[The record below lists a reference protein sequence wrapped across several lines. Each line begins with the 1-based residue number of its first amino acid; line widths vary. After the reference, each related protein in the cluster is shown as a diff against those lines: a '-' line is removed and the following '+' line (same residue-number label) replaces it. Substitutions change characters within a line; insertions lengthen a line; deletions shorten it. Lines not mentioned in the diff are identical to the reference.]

1 VRRGEISRWSHGTD
15 GPPRDRVAR
24 ESPRRARLYRWR
36 VRHSDI
42 VASGLIARLPP
53 GAPVA
58 AVRRGRSTVVGVD
71 PTEVVTA
78 NGADAFAM
86 LDALVPGF
94 WVGWCAFELGH
105 AAERVVSRGASLEA
119 PSVPDVAFAR
129 FDAVAVVDE
138 HGGIRVRGDGPGRI
152 PLERAALDTPIGA
165 VPELPD
171 TRWTSGLDRD
181 AHRARVESILEL
193 LRAGVCYQVNLTRR
207 LTCGDAVDP
216 IALYGALTRTH
227 PAPHT
232 ALLRLPGV
240 GPGTAVVSAS
250 PERFLRVRSRQVET
264 RPIKGTAATRMALRA
279 SSKDHAENVM
289 IVDLARNDLGRVCE
303 AGSVHVPSL
312 CSIESHPGLHH
323 LVSTVRGRLRDDV
336 GIGTLVGA
344 TFPPASVTGAPKPRV
359 LQAIEDLEP
368 VRRGVYCGA
377 LGWIDTS
384 AAEPGRVEA
393 DLAVAIRTFT
403 VLGAAGAGSTQ
414 FGVGGGIVADSQ
426 PDAEWDETELKAAR
440 LLRVAGAEAGALVA
454 T

>member
-1 VRRGEISRWSHGTD
+1 VRR
-15 GPPRDRVAR
+15 
-24 ESPRRARLYRWR
+24 
-36 VRHSDI
+36 SDI
-42 VASGLIARLPP
+42 VASGLIAQLPT
-53 GAPVA
+53 GAAVA
-58 AVRRGRSTVVGVD
+58 AVRRARSTVVGVD
-71 PTEVVTA
+71 PAEVVT
-78 NGADAFAM
+78 GHGSDAYAT

-105 AAERVVSRGASLEA
+105 ATERVVSRGASLD
-119 PSVPDVAFAR
+119 PSLVPDVTFAR
-129 FDAVAVVDE
+129 FDALAVVDE
-138 HGGIRVRGDGPGRI
+138 HGRIRVRGDGPGRRALELAA
-152 PLERAALDTPIGA
+152 LERSALDTSISPATVLGA
-165 VPELPD
+165 

-181 AHRARVESILEL
+181 AYCTRVETILEL
-193 LRAGVCYQVNLTRR
+193 LRAGACYQVNLTRR
-207 LTCGDAVDP
+207 LTCDDPVDP
-216 IALYGALTRTH
+216 IALYGALTRSH
-227 PAPHT
+227 PAPYT
-232 ALLRLPGV
+232 ALLHLPGV
-240 GPGTAVVSAS
+240 GDGTAVVSAS

-264 RPIKGTAATRMALRA
+264 RPIKGTAATRTALRA

-312 CSIESHPGLHH
+312 CSVESHPGLHH

-336 GIGTLVGA
+336 GIGSLLRA

-384 AAEPGRVEA
+384 AGEPARVEA

-403 VLGAAGAGSTQ
+403 VLGTAGAGSTH

-426 PDAEWDETELKAAR
+426 PGAEWDETELKAAR
-440 LLRVAGAEAGALVA
+440 LLRVAGADAGALVV